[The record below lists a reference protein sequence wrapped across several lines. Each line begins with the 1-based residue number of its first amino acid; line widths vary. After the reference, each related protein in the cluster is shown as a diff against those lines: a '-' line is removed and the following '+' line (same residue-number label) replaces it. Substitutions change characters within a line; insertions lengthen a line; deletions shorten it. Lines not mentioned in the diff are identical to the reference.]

1 MLQQLKNAYFC
12 SMQTL
17 LEAFTAYAT
26 EHSDKEPQL
35 LAQLRRETHQKVLQP
50 RMLSGPLQGRL
61 LSLLAQMTVPKRIL
75 EVGTFTGYATL
86 CLAEGL
92 PPEGVIDTIDCNE
105 EIVAFQNSFF
115 EKSPYRK
122 QIHQHLGDAKV
133 LIPQLEQ
140 QYDLVF
146 LDADKRYYPEY
157 FEMILPKLNTNGLLI
172 ADNVLWSGKVLYRID
187 AHDADT
193 KALHQFNQMMA
204 EDKRLTTVFLPLRDG
219 LSIGRKR

>member
-1 MLQQLKNAYFC
+1 
-12 SMQTL
+12 MQTL

-61 LSLLAQMTVPKRIL
+61 LSLLAQMTAPKRIL

-122 QIHQHLGDAKV
+122 QIHQNLGDAKV

-172 ADNVLWSGKVLYRID
+172 ADNVLWSGKVLDKIEAY
-187 AHDADT
+187 DADT
-193 KALHQFNQMMA
+193 RALHQFNQMMA

>member
-1 MLQQLKNAYFC
+1 
-12 SMQTL
+12 MQTL

-26 EHSDKEPQL
+26 EYSDKEPQL

-61 LSLLAQMTVPKRIL
+61 LGLLAQMTAPKRIL

-172 ADNVLWSGKVLYRID
+172 ADNVLWSGKVLD
-187 AHDADT
+187 KTEALDADT

>member
-17 LEAFTAYAT
+17 LKAFTAYAT

-61 LSLLAQMTVPKRIL
+61 LGLLAQMTVPKRIL

-172 ADNVLWSGKVLYRID
+172 ADNVLWSGKVLDKID

-204 EDKRLTTVFLPLRDG
+204 EDKSLTTVFLPLRDG

>member
-1 MLQQLKNAYFC
+1 
-12 SMQTL
+12 MQTL

-26 EHSDKEPQL
+26 EYSDKEPQL

-61 LSLLAQMTVPKRIL
+61 LSLLAQLTAPKRIL

-157 FEMILPKLNTNGLLI
+157 FEMILPKLNTKGLLI
-172 ADNVLWSGKVLYRID
+172 ADNVLWSGKVLDKID
-187 AHDADT
+187 THDADT

-204 EDKRLTTVFLPLRDG
+204 EDKRLTTIFLPLRDG

>member
-17 LEAFTAYAT
+17 LKAITAYAT

-61 LSLLAQMTVPKRIL
+61 LGLLAQMTVPKRIL

-172 ADNVLWSGKVLYRID
+172 ADNVLWSGKVLDKID

-204 EDKRLTTVFLPLRDG
+204 EDKSLTTVFLPLRDG

>member
-1 MLQQLKNAYFC
+1 
-12 SMQTL
+12 MQTL

-61 LSLLAQMTVPKRIL
+61 LSLLAQITVPKRIL

-122 QIHQHLGDAKV
+122 QIHQHLLKYHCHIKIMTKYLKTLRLNYIHYYCSHLPTFIQSHPF
-133 LIPQLEQ
+133 LI
-140 QYDLVF
+140 
-146 LDADKRYYPEY
+146 
-157 FEMILPKLNTNGLLI
+157 
-172 ADNVLWSGKVLYRID
+172 
-187 AHDADT
+187 
-193 KALHQFNQMMA
+193 
-204 EDKRLTTVFLPLRDG
+204 
-219 LSIGRKR
+219 

>member
-1 MLQQLKNAYFC
+1 
-12 SMQTL
+12 MQTL

-61 LSLLAQMTVPKRIL
+61 LSLLAQMTAPKRIL

-92 PPEGVIDTIDCNE
+92 PSEGVIDTIDCNE

-115 EKSPYRK
+115 EKSHYRK

-172 ADNVLWSGKVLYRID
+172 ADNVLWSGKVLDKIE

>member
-1 MLQQLKNAYFC
+1 
-12 SMQTL
+12 MQTL
-17 LEAFTAYAT
+17 LETFTAYAT

-35 LAQLRRETHQKVLQP
+35 LSQLRRETHQKVLQP

-61 LSLLAQMTVPKRIL
+61 LGLLAQMTVPKRIL
-75 EVGTFTGYATL
+75 EVGTFTGYTTL

-172 ADNVLWSGKVLYRID
+172 ADNVLWSGKVLDKID

>member
-1 MLQQLKNAYFC
+1 
-12 SMQTL
+12 MQTP
-17 LEAFTAYAT
+17 LEAYTAYAT
-26 EHSDKEPQL
+26 VHSDKEPQL

-61 LSLLAQMTVPKRIL
+61 LSLLAQMTAPKRIL

-92 PPEGVIDTIDCNE
+92 PPDGVLDTIDCNE

-133 LIPQLEQ
+133 LIPQLKQ

-172 ADNVLWSGKVLYRID
+172 ADNVLWSGKVLDKIE

-193 KALHQFNQMMA
+193 KALRQFNQMMA
-204 EDKRLTTVFLPLRDG
+204 QDERLTTVFLPLRDG

>member
-1 MLQQLKNAYFC
+1 M
-12 SMQTL
+12 
-17 LEAFTAYAT
+17 
-26 EHSDKEPQL
+26 
-35 LAQLRRETHQKVLQP
+35 
-50 RMLSGPLQGRL
+50 
-61 LSLLAQMTVPKRIL
+61 
-75 EVGTFTGYATL
+75 
-86 CLAEGL
+86 AEGL

-105 EIVAFQNSFF
+105 EIVAFQNSSF

-172 ADNVLWSGKVLYRID
+172 ADNVLWSGKVLDKMD

>member
-1 MLQQLKNAYFC
+1 
-12 SMQTL
+12 MQTP
-17 LEAFTAYAT
+17 LEALTAYAT
-26 EHSDKEPQL
+26 EHSDKEPKL

-92 PPEGVIDTIDCNE
+92 PPEGVLDTMDCNE

-146 LDADKRYYPEY
+146 LDADKRSYPEY

-172 ADNVLWSGKVLYRID
+172 ADNVLWSGKVLDKIE

-204 EDKRLTTVFLPLRDG
+204 QDKRLTTVFLPLRDG

>member
-1 MLQQLKNAYFC
+1 
-12 SMQTL
+12 MQTL

-26 EHSDKEPQL
+26 EYSDKEPLL

-61 LSLLAQMTVPKRIL
+61 LSLLAQMTAPKRIL

-172 ADNVLWSGKVLYRID
+172 ADNVLWSGKVLD
-187 AHDADT
+187 KTEALDADT

-204 EDKRLTTVFLPLRDG
+204 EDKHLTTVFLPLRDG

>member
-1 MLQQLKNAYFC
+1 
-12 SMQTL
+12 MQTP
-17 LEAFTAYAT
+17 LEAYTDYAT
-26 EHSDKEPQL
+26 VHSDKEPQL

-61 LSLLAQMTVPKRIL
+61 LSLLAQMTAPKRIL

-92 PPEGVIDTIDCNE
+92 PPDGVLDTIDCNE

-133 LIPQLEQ
+133 LIPQLKQ

-172 ADNVLWSGKVLYRID
+172 ADNVLWSGKVLDKIE

-204 EDKRLTTVFLPLRDG
+204 QDERLTTVFLPLRDG